1 MSLYGTMRTGVSGMN
16 AQANRLSTVGDNI
29 ANASTAGYKKAS
41 TQFSSLILPSS
52 EGAYNSGGVTT
63 NVRYSI
69 SSQGTFTYTTSSTD
83 LAING
88 RGFFIVQGSDGIEYL
103 TRAGNFTGM
112 SDGSLQNAAGFT
124 LMGYQYSSTEDP
136 TIVVNGF
143 DGLTEI
149 NLSSGT
155 LNAAASQAGILDVN
169 LPSKEPVGY
178 VKTTSLVAYDS
189 QGNTRLLDFKYTKM
203 ADNNWTV
210 DVSYEGTSV
219 MRRTIDPVVARTT
232 NVTVTGNLEQGTT
245 PLPKSGVVFD
255 SNGTARTLRY
265 EYTANGPTDWDV
277 EVLEGSTSLGSI
289 PLTFNALGEAND
301 PSTLTTTGPLAGIEI
316 SFSGL
321 KSSTDAEDVITST
334 VNGRSVA
341 TTAATVSG
349 NLDATAAT
357 GTVVQTTGVAYD
369 STGAARTLRY
379 DYLKTPTGWT
389 MNVFEGMTSTIPLA
403 TSALTF
409 DPVTGALTSSGSEVT
424 TGGTLPDI
432 VIDLDLTS
440 RNGTSAV
447 AATTEDGFAAL
458 PLVSF
463 DANGQL
469 ISPASL
475 RTEAVV
481 VGGAVFNGL
490 TIDIS
495 GSTQL
500 SSDFKVGNGKIDG
513 NAASDVVGHE
523 ISEDGIVYLKY
534 SNGKLEP
541 KYRIAMAD
549 VQSPDQLK
557 PLAGN
562 VYSQSNDSG
571 VIVMGYA
578 ANGSYGTILSGALE
592 DSNVDIA
599 EELTS
604 MIESQRNYT
613 ANSKVFQTGSELMEV
628 LVNLKR

>member
-1 MSLYGTMRTGVSGMN
+1 MRTGVSGMN

-29 ANASTAGYKKAS
+29 ANSSTAGYKKAS

-52 EGAYNSGGVTT
+52 EGSYNSGGVTT

-88 RGFFIVQGSDGIEYL
+88 KGFFIVEGSDGIEYL

-124 LMGYQYSSTEDP
+124 LMGYEYVEAEDP

-149 NLSSGT
+149 NLSSGA
-155 LNAAASQAGILDVN
+155 LNATASAGGILDVN
-169 LPSKEPVGY
+169 LPSKEAVGY
-178 VKTTSLVAYDS
+178 EKTTSLVAYDS
-189 QGNTRLLDFKYTKM
+189 QGNTRLLDITYTKV
-203 ADNNWTV
+203 ADNSWSV
-210 DVSYEGTSV
+210 DVSHEGTSILS
-219 MRRTIDPVVARTT
+219 REFEPTT
-232 NVTVTGNLEQGTT
+232 DATTDATATGNLDSLAADGTT
-245 PLPKSGVVFD
+245 F
-255 SNGTARTLRY
+255 R
-265 EYTANGPTDWDV
+265 
-277 EVLEGSTSLGSI
+277 ST
-289 PLTFNALGEAND
+289 E
-301 PSTLTTTGPLAGIEI
+301 
-316 SFSGL
+316 
-321 KSSTDAEDVITST
+321 
-334 VNGRSVA
+334 
-341 TTAATVSG
+341 
-349 NLDATAAT
+349 
-357 GTVVQTTGVAYD
+357 VAYD
-369 STGAARTLRY
+369 LNGDARTLRY
-379 DYLKTPTGWT
+379 DYTKTAAGWT
-389 MNVFEGMTSTIPLA
+389 VNVYDGMTSTTPLNAAPFAIPGGAMVIPA
-403 TSALTF
+403 TGTLGAMTIDFTAVNS
-409 DPVTGALTSSGSEVT
+409 DPGT
-424 TGGTLPDI
+424 TG
-432 VIDLDLTS
+432 IDAPS
-440 RNGTSAV
+440 NGIGRTP
-447 AATTEDGFAAL
+447 AL
-458 PLVSF
+458 EF
-463 DANGQL
+463 DVNGQ
-469 ISPASL
+469 IITPQSL
-475 RTEAVV
+475 TTQAMVL
-481 VGGAVFNGL
+481 GGAEFNSL

-500 SSDFKVGNGKIDG
+500 SAEFKVGNGKIDG

-523 ISEDGIVYLKY
+523 ISDDGIVYLKY

-562 VYSQSNDSG
+562 VYTQSNDSG
-571 VIVMGYA
+571 VIIMGFA
-578 ANGSYGTILSGALE
+578 GNGSYGTILSGALE

-604 MIESQRNYT
+604 MIEAQRNYT